1 MEAVKTDRA
10 PAAIGPY
17 AQAVKA
23 GGFVFVSGQIPL
35 APDGS
40 LVEGDIRVQTER
52 VMENLKAVLEA
63 AGSGLSRVVQTTC
76 FLADM
81 EDFPGFNEV
90 YARYFTPP
98 YPARATVAVKALP
111 RGSGWRWPAWPWP
124 SRGTLF
130 CKAAK
135 TRRMGP

>member
-23 GGFVFVSGQIPL
+23 GRFVFVSGQIPL

-111 RGSGWRWPAWPWP
+111 RGVRVEVACVA
-124 SRGTLF
+124 L
-130 CKAAK
+130 AE
-135 TRRMGP
+135 

>member
-81 EDFPGFNEV
+81 EHFPGFNEV

-111 RGSGWRWPAWPWP
+111 RGVRVEVACVA
-124 SRGTLF
+124 L
-130 CKAAK
+130 AE
-135 TRRMGP
+135 

>member
-1 MEAVKTDRA
+1 MEAIRTERA
-10 PAAIGPY
+10 PQAIGPY
-17 AQAVKA
+17 SQAVRA
-23 GGFVFVSGQIPL
+23 MGFLFVSGQIPL
-35 APDGS
+35 TPEGA
-40 LVEGDIRVQTER
+40 LVEGDIRAQTER

-98 YPARATVAVKALP
+98 YPARATVAAKALP
-111 RGSGWRWPAWPWP
+111 RGVRVEVACVA
-124 SRGTLF
+124 L
-130 CKAAK
+130 AE
-135 TRRMGP
+135 

>member
-10 PAAIGPY
+10 PAAIGPS

-111 RGSGWRWPAWPWP
+111 RGVRVEVACVA
-124 SRGTLF
+124 L
-130 CKAAK
+130 AE
-135 TRRMGP
+135 

>member
-10 PAAIGPY
+10 PEAIGPY

-111 RGSGWRWPAWPWP
+111 RGVRVEVACVA
-124 SRGTLF
+124 L
-130 CKAAK
+130 AE
-135 TRRMGP
+135 

>member
-35 APDGS
+35 APVGS

-111 RGSGWRWPAWPWP
+111 RGVRVEVACVA
-124 SRGTLF
+124 L
-130 CKAAK
+130 AE
-135 TRRMGP
+135 

>member
-81 EDFPGFNEV
+81 EAFPGFNEV

-98 YPARATVAVKALP
+98 SPARATVAVKALP
-111 RGSGWRWPAWPWP
+111 RGVRVEVACVA
-124 SRGTLF
+124 L
-130 CKAAK
+130 AE
-135 TRRMGP
+135 

>member
-90 YARYFTPP
+90 YASYFTPP

-111 RGSGWRWPAWPWP
+111 RGVRVEVACVA
-124 SRGTLF
+124 L
-130 CKAAK
+130 AE
-135 TRRMGP
+135 

>member
-1 MEAVKTDRA
+1 MEAVKTERA

-35 APDGS
+35 TPDGS

-111 RGSGWRWPAWPWP
+111 RGVRVEVACVA
-124 SRGTLF
+124 L
-130 CKAAK
+130 AE
-135 TRRMGP
+135 

>member
-63 AGSGLSRVVQTTC
+63 AGSGLSRVVQTPAFSPTWGTSPASTRSTPATSPR
-76 FLADM
+76 L
-81 EDFPGFNEV
+81 
-90 YARYFTPP
+90 TPP
-98 YPARATVAVKALP
+98 GP
-111 RGSGWRWPAWPWP
+111 RWR
-124 SRGTLF
+124 
-130 CKAAK
+130 
-135 TRRMGP
+135 

>member
-76 FLADM
+76 CLAYM
-81 EDFPGFNEV
+81 EDLPGFNEV

-98 YPARATVAVKALP
+98 YPARATGAVKALP
-111 RGSGWRWPAWPWP
+111 RGVRVEVACVA
-124 SRGTLF
+124 L
-130 CKAAK
+130 AE
-135 TRRMGP
+135 

>member
-1 MEAVKTDRA
+1 MLKKIDTKKA

-17 AQAVKA
+17 SQAIVC
-23 GGFVFVSGQIPL
+23 GNMLFTSGQIPIDP
-35 APDGS
+35 AT
-40 LVEGDIRVQTER
+40 GDIHGADITEQAEQ
-52 VMENLKAVLEA
+52 VMKNLAAVLEE
-63 AGSGLSRVVQTTC
+63 AGTTFENAVKTTC

-111 RGSGWRWPAWPWP
+111 RGVRVEVACVA
-124 SRGTLF
+124 L
-130 CKAAK
+130 AE
-135 TRRMGP
+135 

>member
-1 MEAVKTDRA
+1 MNKRIISSDKA
-10 PAAIGPY
+10 PKAIGPY
-17 AQAVKA
+17 SQGVEAN
-23 GGFVFVSGQIPL
+23 GFVFLSGQIPL
-35 APDGS
+35 DPDGA
-40 LVEGDIRVQTER
+40 LGEGDSRVQRGR
-52 VMENLKAVLEA
+52 VMGNLKAVLEA

-111 RGSGWRWPAWPWP
+111 RGVRVEVACVA
-124 SRGTLF
+124 L
-130 CKAAK
+130 AE
-135 TRRMGP
+135 

>member
-81 EDFPGFNEV
+81 GDFPGFNEV
-90 YARYFTPP
+90 YARYFAPP

-111 RGSGWRWPAWPWP
+111 RGVRVEVACVA
-124 SRGTLF
+124 L
-130 CKAAK
+130 AE
-135 TRRMGP
+135 